1 MKNFK
6 IISENRNPLFKRKEI
21 EASVEAEVT
30 PGRYDVKIALSKELK
45 VSEDQVKIKNV
56 LGKYGS
62 KVFDIS
68 ANVYDTV
75 EDRGYTEPKTTK
87 EKKDEEQAKV
97 AEEKSQE
104 AAKVEETA
112 SETPAEAPK
121 EAAPVE
127 TPAEQP
133 VEAPKEEAAP
143 VEAPKEEAV
152 PVEALKEVPVEA
164 SA

>member
-6 IISENRNPLFKRKEI
+6 IISENRNPLFKRKEV
-21 EASVEAEVT
+21 EASVESEIT

-75 EDRGYTEPKTTK
+75 EDRDYTEPKTTK

-97 AEEKSQE
+97 TEEKAQE
-104 AAKVEETA
+104 AAKVEEKA
-112 SETPAEAPK
+112 SETSAEAPN
-121 EAAPVE
+121 EATNVE
-127 TPAEQP
+127 TPVEQPSEAAP

-143 VEAPKEEAV
+143 VKV
-152 PVEALKEVPVEA
+152 PAEQPVEA

>member
-6 IISENRNPLFKRKEI
+6 IISENRNPLFKRKEV
-21 EASVEAEVT
+21 EASVESEIT

-75 EDRGYTEPKTTK
+75 EDRDYTEPKTTK

-97 AEEKSQE
+97 TEEKAQE
-104 AAKVEETA
+104 AAKVEEKA
-112 SETPAEAPK
+112 SETSAEAPK
-121 EAAPVE
+121 EATNVE
-127 TPAEQP
+127 TPVEQPSEAAP

-143 VEAPKEEAV
+143 VKV
-152 PVEALKEVPVEA
+152 PAEQPVEA